1 MKKNYQH
8 GSYILFQ
15 IVIATPGRLLD
26 VLDNKYLV
34 LQQCTYVVLDEVCI
48 LYF

>member
-1 MKKNYQH
+1 M
-8 GSYILFQ
+8 SLSFQ

-34 LQQCTYVVLDEVCI
+34 LQQCTYVVLDEVSSVRI
-48 LYF
+48 FNGF